1 MDVTKRL
8 LAIQGAPDPK
18 GAGVTFTLTSVEGDI
33 QTFAASSEVFNA
45 VLQFM
50 RDLDSQVRQQHLA
63 ERIPDPLQSAEEID
77 VFLDLSAGHA
87 LLRVHTARGRTVQLE
102 LSEELLSR
110 LEGKVPKVLAE
121 LRKQTRGH

>member
-1 MDVTKRL
+1 MDFPKRL
-8 LAIQGAPDPK
+8 VAIHGAPDTK
-18 GAGVTFTLTSVEGDI
+18 GAGVTFTLKSEGGDLH
-33 QTFAASSEVFNA
+33 TFSASSDVFSA

-50 RDLDSQVRQQHLA
+50 RDLDNQVRQQRPA

-77 VFLDLSAGHA
+77 VFLDLRMGRA

-102 LSEELLSR
+102 LSEELLSH

-121 LRKQTRGH
+121 LRRQKRSH

>member
-8 LAIQGAPDPK
+8 LAIRGAPDPK
-18 GAGVTFTLTSVEGDI
+18 GAGVTFTLTSEEGDTH
-33 QTFAASSEVFNA
+33 TFAASNEVFNA

-50 RDLDSQVRQQHLA
+50 RDLDNQVRQ

-77 VFLDLSAGHA
+77 VFLDLRAGRA

-110 LEGKVPKVLAE
+110 LEGKVPRVLAE